1 MKPSLLVVLTGPTA
15 VGKTALS
22 LQVARHFGTEILSA
36 DSRQLYRE
44 MRIGTAVPSPT
55 ELEQVKHHFIG
66 NLSVHD
72 YYNASRYEEEA
83 IALLRELF
91 RQHQVVVLCGGS
103 MLYIDAVCYGIDD
116 LPVVDA
122 QIRNELTTLYETG
135 GIEALRIS
143 MKKLDPEYYA
153 TVDLRN
159 PKRLLRA
166 LEICIMTGKP
176 YSALRTH
183 TRKTRDFTIL
193 RIGLNCDRSLLYDRI
208 NRLVDA
214 MVEAGLEE
222 EARSLHPWKSL
233 NALNTVGYREWFDYF
248 EGITNRETTI
258 EKIKSNTRLYARK
271 QLTWFRKYSSMHWFD
286 SADTG
291 KVIPFIE
298 TQVLKTWGLPRQ

>member
-122 QIRNELTTLYETG
+122 QIRNELTTLYESIPDSIG
-135 GIEALRIS
+135 PGELKRYRIPR
-143 MKKLDPEYYA
+143 MIDGNKVHMP
-153 TVDLRN
+153 
-159 PKRLLRA
+159 
-166 LEICIMTGKP
+166 
-176 YSALRTH
+176 
-183 TRKTRDFTIL
+183 
-193 RIGLNCDRSLLYDRI
+193 
-208 NRLVDA
+208 
-214 MVEAGLEE
+214 
-222 EARSLHPWKSL
+222 AR
-233 NALNTVGYREWFDYF
+233 
-248 EGITNRETTI
+248 
-258 EKIKSNTRLYARK
+258 
-271 QLTWFRKYSSMHWFD
+271 FR
-286 SADTG
+286 
-291 KVIPFIE
+291 
-298 TQVLKTWGLPRQ
+298 